1 MSALVIVT
9 AAPTGPVTLA
19 EAKSHLRVDLS
30 ADDTLISALLSA
42 VTDEVEDLT
51 ARKLVT
57 QTWKWFFDAFPEGDT
72 LLFPVVPV
80 SSVTHV
86 KTYDQ
91 ESPATETTF
100 ASTSYIVDTTSEP
113 ARLVLRSAS
122 SWPTDTL
129 REVNGVEVQLVSGY
143 GAAATVPERLKLAI
157 KIWVAHLYENREAL
171 APVSLQEIPLSV
183 MALLA
188 EYTAWNK
195 FGHAGLDP
203 Q

>member
-9 AAPTGPVTLA
+9 PAAAGPVSLA
-19 EAKSHLRVDLS
+19 EAKSHLRVDS
-30 ADDTLISALLSA
+30 TADDVLISALLDA
-42 VTDEVEDLT
+42 VTAEVEDLT

-72 LLFPVVPV
+72 LLFPVAPLA
-80 SSVTHV
+80 SVTHV

-91 ESPATETTF
+91 ESPVNATTF
-100 ASTSYIVDTTSEP
+100 AATSYVVDTSSAP
-113 ARLVLRSAS
+113 ARLVLRSGS
-122 SWPTDTL
+122 SWPSDPF
-129 REVNGVEVQLVSGY
+129 REANGIEVQFVSGY
-143 GAAATVPERLKLAI
+143 GAATAVPERIKLAI

-171 APVSLQEIPLSV
+171 APVALQKIPLSV
-183 MALLA
+183 ESLLG
-188 EYTAWNK
+188 EFSAWNK